1 MHWMQDDRRKFRN
14 SMMMNWLIY
23 LHQGCGKCST
33 CLKDYPHLCAAR
45 RCSEP
50 IFTEIVE
57 KVSSSFVLICLQLD
71 FLFHSPRESHRAV
84 VPREGDAKSAMDAK
98 PIPAAPATPAR
109 GLQTCAR
116 KESARTDWCEDRKTS
131 TASRPSSRTTRR
143 RASRKDTTRGGIKD
157 ATTATGAR

>member
-14 SMMMNWLIY
+14 SMMNWLIY

-57 KVSSSFVLICLQLD
+57 KVSSSFGGIYLQLD
-71 FLFHSPRESHRAV
+71 FLFHSPRLSHRAV

-116 KESARTDWCEDRKTS
+116 IESARTDWCEDRKTS

-143 RASRKDTTRGGIKD
+143 RASRKVTTRGGIKD

>member
-1 MHWMQDDRRKFRN
+1 MQDDRRKFRN

-57 KVSSSFVLICLQLD
+57 KVSSSFGGIYLQLD
-71 FLFHSPRESHRAV
+71 FLFHSPRLSHRAV

-116 KESARTDWCEDRKTS
+116 IESARTDWCEDRKTS

-143 RASRKDTTRGGIKD
+143 RASRKVTTRGGIKD

>member
-14 SMMMNWLIY
+14 SMMINWLLY
-23 LHQGCGKCST
+23 LYQGCGKCST

-71 FLFHSPRESHRAV
+71 FLFHSPRVSPRAV

-109 GLQTCAR
+109 GLQTSAR
-116 KESARTDWCEDRKTS
+116 IESARTDWCEDRKTS

-143 RASRKDTTRGGIKD
+143 RASRKVTTRGGIKD